1 MVKKQFFFSPLKNL
15 VDQFDQLISGKLWL
29 KVLIALGL
37 GIISGVILGPD
48 LGWVSEG
55 SVRLI
60 TAWLALPGQVF
71 LAVIQMIVV
80 PLVIASI
87 VLGLAANNNPVAMKK
102 NGMIAVIF
110 IFISTAV
117 AAAVGILLA
126 LNIQPGNFVDASALM
141 DHNIAPVVDMVAK
154 GFPDAAE
161 FPNKVSA
168 LIPKNPLAS
177 MASGEML
184 QVILFSAV
192 LGMALLAIPAKQ
204 SKPLFDLLTALQ
216 EVSLRI
222 VSWAMLLAPLAV
234 FGLIT
239 RLVANLG
246 LNVLTGM
253 AIYMATVLLGLLIIS
268 LGYFLVAK
276 ITLTH
281 KFKDFFTSV
290 RELLLLAFSTS
301 SSAAVM
307 PMTLQ
312 VVEDKLAIKP
322 EISRFLVPLG
332 ATINMTGTAL
342 YQGVATVFLAQV
354 FNVDLSLTSYVFIVT
369 MSVAA
374 SIGSPATPGAGIII
388 LSMVLEGVGIP
399 AAGIALILGVDRIL
413 DMCRTSVNVLGDV
426 VTCTT
431 VQYITR
437 NSSTGN
443 SSIDSSSI
451 DSSSIDNTAVN
462 QNEAQA
468 SNHQG
473 SQERVQEEN
482 PASEQNINKT

>member
-1 MVKKQFFFSPLKNL
+1 MAKPQLFFNPLKNL
-15 VDQFDQLISGKLWL
+15 TSQFDKLVNGRLWL
-29 KVLIALGL
+29 KVLFALAL
-37 GIISGVILGPD
+37 GVILGVLLGPD
-48 LGWVSEG
+48 LNLVSAG
-55 SVRLI
+55 TVKII

-80 PLVIASI
+80 PLVVASI
-87 VLGLAANNNPVAMKK
+87 VRGLAANNNPAAMKQ
-102 NGMIAVIF
+102 NGLIALVF
-110 IFISTAV
+110 IAISTAL

-126 LNIQPGNFVDASALM
+126 LNIQPGNFVDATALI
-141 DHNIAPVVDMVAK
+141 DANITPAVNAVAT
-154 GFPDAAE
+154 GFPDASE
-161 FPNKVSA
+161 FPDKVSA

-184 QVILFSAV
+184 QVILFAAV
-192 LGMALLAIPAKQ
+192 LGAALLSIPASQ
-204 SKPLFDLLTALQ
+204 SKPLFDLLGALQ

-239 RLVANLG
+239 KLVANLG
-246 LNVLTGM
+246 LDVLTGM
-253 AIYMATVLLGLLIIS
+253 AIYMATVILGLLIIS
-268 LGYFLVAK
+268 IGYIIVAK
-276 ITLTH
+276 FTLAQH
-281 KFKDFFTSV
+281 SRDFFSNV

-307 PMTLQ
+307 PITLQ
-312 VVEDKLAIKP
+312 VVEDKLNVRP
-322 EISRFLVPLG
+322 DISRFLVPLG

-354 FNVDLSLTSYVFIVT
+354 FNVDLSLTSYVFIIT

-431 VQYITR
+431 VQYFTK
-437 NSSTGN
+437 
-443 SSIDSSSI
+443 D
-451 DSSSIDNTAVN
+451 A
-462 QNEAQA
+462 
-468 SNHQG
+468 
-473 SQERVQEEN
+473 
-482 PASEQNINKT
+482 NKGDVISPLGDESK

>member
-1 MVKKQFFFSPLKNL
+1 MKKSSVLFNPLKNL
-15 VDQFDQLISGKLWL
+15 SEQFDKLVSGKLWL

-37 GIISGVILGPD
+37 GMILGVILGPD
-48 LGWVSEG
+48 LGLVSAAT
-55 SVRLI
+55 VKII

-71 LAVIQMIVV
+71 LAIIQMIVV

-87 VLGLAANNNPVAMKK
+87 VMGLAANNNPAAMKK
-102 NGMIAVIF
+102 NGFIAVIF
-110 IFISTAV
+110 IIISTAL
-117 AAAVGILLA
+117 AAAIGILLA
-126 LNIQPGNFVDASALM
+126 LNIQPGHYVDASSLI
-141 DHNIAPVVDMVAK
+141 DTTVAPVASTVAQ

-184 QVILFSAV
+184 QVILFAAV
-192 LGMALLAIPAKQ
+192 LGVALLSIPAQQ
-204 SKPLFDLLTALQ
+204 SKPLFDLLGALQ

-253 AIYMATVLLGLLIIS
+253 AIYMATVLLGLLIVA
-268 LGYFLVAK
+268 LCYFIVAK
-276 ITLTH
+276 IAL
-281 KFKDFFTSV
+281 KQRLRDFFVNV

-307 PMTLQ
+307 PISLQ
-312 VVEDKLAIKP
+312 VTEDKLKIKP
-322 EISRFLVPLG
+322 EITRFLIPLG

-354 FNVDLSLTSYVFIVT
+354 FNVDLSLSSYIFIVT

-426 VTCTT
+426 VACAT
-431 VQYITR
+431 VQYVTAK
-437 NSSTGN
+437 S
-443 SSIDSSSI
+443 
-451 DSSSIDNTAVN
+451 DNDNVTN
-462 QNEAQA
+462 LLD
-468 SNHQG
+468 
-473 SQERVQEEN
+473 
-482 PASEQNINKT
+482 NKAG